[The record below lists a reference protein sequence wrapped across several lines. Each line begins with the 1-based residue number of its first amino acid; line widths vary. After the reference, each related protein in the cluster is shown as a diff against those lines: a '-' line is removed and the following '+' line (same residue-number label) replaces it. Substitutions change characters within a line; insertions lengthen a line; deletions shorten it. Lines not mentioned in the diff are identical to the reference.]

1 MKLHFT
7 YLFVFFFLTQITF
20 GQTKEAKQISGKI
33 LAESTS
39 VEAVNVINNTTQR
52 TTVSDANGL
61 FSIVVNEGDV
71 LIFSAVNLESL
82 RKKITKQDL
91 LLDVVKVQMTA
102 KSIDLKEV
110 IINEHP
116 EITAENIGVI
126 PYGQKK
132 YTPAERKIYTA
143 NSTVGDK
150 LLNSISGRT
159 AMLEKEAVVE
169 KKELNQWFLN
179 ITKYSDQLLK
189 SLDGLK
195 GWPEKVRLMQKNW
208 IGKSV
213 GCEIN
218 FISNFENTKIKIF
231 TTRPDTIFGA
241 SFIAIAPDHG

>member
-1 MKLHFT
+1 MKLNT
-7 YLFVFFFLTQITF
+7 TLLTILFLFFQITF

-82 RKKITKQDL
+82 RKKMTKQDL

-132 YTPAERKIYTA
+132 YTPAERKLYTA
-143 NSTVGDK
+143 TSGGGIDG
-150 LLNSISGRT
+150 LLNTISGRK
-159 AMLEKEAVVE
+159 AMLKKEIVVE
-169 KKELNQWFLN
+169 HKE
-179 ITKYSDQLLK
+179 QLLVRIDYLFEEK
-189 SLDGLK
+189 YYVETLK
-195 GWPEKVRLMQKNW
+195 IPVDYIRGFQYYCIDDVNLAAALRSKNKTMVMFLIVQLAEKYNQIIKD
-208 IGKSV
+208 
-213 GCEIN
+213 
-218 FISNFENTKIKIF
+218 EN
-231 TTRPDTIFGA
+231 
-241 SFIAIAPDHG
+241 

>member
-1 MKLHFT
+1 MKLNT
-7 YLFVFFFLTQITF
+7 TLLTILFLFFQIAF

-132 YTPAERKIYTA
+132 YTPAERKLYTA
-143 NSTVGDK
+143 GDFK
-150 LLNSISGRT
+150 PIHLLGLLGGT
-159 AMLEKEAVVE
+159 LAVDPIINKINGKS
-169 KKELNQWFLN
+169 KKPLHSKRATNP
-179 ITKYSDQLLK
+179 K
-189 SLDGLK
+189 
-195 GWPEKVRLMQKNW
+195 PKNW
-208 IGKSV
+208 
-213 GCEIN
+213 
-218 FISNFENTKIKIF
+218 
-231 TTRPDTIFGA
+231 
-241 SFIAIAPDHG
+241 

>member
-1 MKLHFT
+1 VKLNT
-7 YLFVFFFLTQITF
+7 TLLTILFLFFQITF

-132 YTPAERKIYTA
+132 YTPAERKLYTA
-143 NSTVGDK
+143 TSGGGIDG
-150 LLNSISGRT
+150 LLNTISGRK
-159 AMLEKEAVVE
+159 AMLKKEIVVE
-169 KKELNQWFLN
+169 HKE
-179 ITKYSDQLLK
+179 QLLVRIDYLFEEK
-189 SLDGLK
+189 YYVETLKIPVDYIRGFQYYCIDDVSLAAALRSK
-195 GWPEKVRLMQKNW
+195 NKTMVMFLIVQLAEKYNQIIKD
-208 IGKSV
+208 
-213 GCEIN
+213 
-218 FISNFENTKIKIF
+218 EN
-231 TTRPDTIFGA
+231 
-241 SFIAIAPDHG
+241 

>member
-1 MKLHFT
+1 MKLNT
-7 YLFVFFFLTQITF
+7 TLLTILFLFFQIAF

-39 VEAVNVINNTTQR
+39 VESVNVINNTTQR

-61 FSIVVNEGDV
+61 FSIVVKEGDV

-132 YTPAERKIYTA
+132 YTPAERKLYTA
-143 NSTVGDK
+143 TSGGGIDG
-150 LLNSISGRT
+150 LLNTISGRK
-159 AMLEKEAVVE
+159 AMLKKEIVVE
-169 KKELNQWFLN
+169 QKE
-179 ITKYSDQLLK
+179 QLLARIDYLFEEK
-189 SLDGLK
+189 YYVETLKIPVDYIRGFQYYCIDDVSLAAALRSK
-195 GWPEKVRLMQKNW
+195 NKTMVMFLIVQLAEKYNQIIKD
-208 IGKSV
+208 
-213 GCEIN
+213 
-218 FISNFENTKIKIF
+218 EN
-231 TTRPDTIFGA
+231 
-241 SFIAIAPDHG
+241 